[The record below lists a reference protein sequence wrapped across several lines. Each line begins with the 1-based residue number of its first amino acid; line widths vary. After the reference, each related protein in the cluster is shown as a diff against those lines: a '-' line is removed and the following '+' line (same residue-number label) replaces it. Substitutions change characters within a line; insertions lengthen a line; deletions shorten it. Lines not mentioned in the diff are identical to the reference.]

1 MRLTVS
7 QNSTTFDSSMITLNE
22 VNQQH
27 PTILSYLI
35 WIIMHIL
42 LYWNK
47 ILQEILATF
56 TILMLKKLI
65 IECISVFLH

>member
-1 MRLTVS
+1 M
-7 QNSTTFDSSMITLNE
+7 Q
-22 VNQQH
+22 
-27 PTILSYLI
+27 
-35 WIIMHIL
+35 IL

-65 IECISVFLH
+65 TNCISVFLHDVC

>member
-1 MRLTVS
+1 
-7 QNSTTFDSSMITLNE
+7 MITLNE

-65 IECISVFLH
+65 IECISVFLHDVF